1 MEFRMNDKKK
11 KNLSHYNHRK
21 SMIYK
26 KKKNNL
32 KTEVHK

>member
-1 MEFRMNDKKK
+1 MNDKKK

-26 KKKNNL
+26 KKKTNNL